1 MTQDP
6 HDPDT
11 WADGEVLD
19 GELFVYAAS
28 VDAALLTVD
37 ESRDAV
43 AAVELRLI
51 SEEGAVTAYLPL
63 ALAETVTD
71 ALRDA
76 VRTSRAMQRAHR
88 RGARP

>member
-6 HDPDT
+6 HDPTT

-19 GELFVYAAS
+19 GELITLGAA
-28 VDAALLTVD
+28 VDAVLLTRGTD
-37 ESRDAV
+37 DV
-43 AAVELRLI
+43 AAVELRLVA
-51 SEEGAVTAYLPL
+51 EDGTVTAYLPL

-76 VRTSRAMQRAHR
+76 IRTARAMQRAHR
-88 RGARP
+88 RGARK